1 MRSISSLFFSL
12 SSSSFNS
19 SVLSLQYPGPMSVLD
34 SFKVSLTGA
43 WSDLY
48 LGIILQSVVRIKI
61 DSDTNK

>member
-1 MRSISSLFFSL
+1 
-12 SSSSFNS
+12 
-19 SVLSLQYPGPMSVLD
+19 MSVLD